1 MNLGPMEILFILVVA
16 LVLFGPTRLPE
27 LGKSLGKGI
36 REFRRGTQG
45 LKDEL
50 ELSLKDAPAQGGGQT
65 AAQPQAAAP
74 QAAAQPMPEQQ
85 VVYAAAPGAVTPAA
99 PVTAPAPAAAPLR
112 ASDLAVA
119 PVVRTPA
126 EGSTELPAPDA
137 PASAP
142 AAVSTPHRA

>member
-1 MNLGPMEILFILVVA
+1 MEILFILVVA

-50 ELSLKDAPAQGGGQT
+50 ELSMKDAPAQSQAG
-65 AAQPQAAAP
+65 QPQHTPPTQAAPMPAAAP
-74 QAAAQPMPEQQ
+74 AQPAPNPAPAEQ
-85 VVYAAAPGAVTPAA
+85 VVYSAVPGEVAADPAQAPSVQPAQ
-99 PVTAPAPAAAPLR
+99 PLR

-119 PVVRTPA
+119 PVVETPA
-126 EGSTELPAPDA
+126 DPAPQ
-137 PASAP
+137 PP
-142 AAVSTPHRA
+142 AAPSSHRA